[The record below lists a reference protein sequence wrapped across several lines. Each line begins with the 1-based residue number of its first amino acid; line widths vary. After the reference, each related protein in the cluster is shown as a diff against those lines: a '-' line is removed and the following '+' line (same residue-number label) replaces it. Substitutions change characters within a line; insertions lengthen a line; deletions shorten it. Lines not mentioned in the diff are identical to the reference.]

1 LETIVEEREGKE
13 DSSDEEGE
21 EGQEI
26 DGGDSEERMYIVMYQ
41 TALEMVLD
49 ALRSE
54 TR

>member
-1 LETIVEEREGKE
+1 MEEREGKE

-21 EGQEI
+21 GEEGQGI